1 MKYLFSLFL
10 GIILQ
15 ASFAQSSEVELQ
27 IHPNWAGKAFNFSTV
42 YSGGDCEYKITRLQ
56 YYVSE
61 IKIKY
66 DGGKS
71 YLIKDL
77 YFLVSAEKDTV
88 LSLGILPVSNIE
100 GIEFS
105 IGVDQAANHLDP
117 STYPSSHPLALK
129 NPSMHWGWTSGYRF
143 IALEGNSKILVKQKV
158 KQR

>member
-27 IHPNWAGKAFNFSTV
+27 IHPNWAGNAFNFSTV

-77 YFLVSAEKDTV
+77 YFWLVQKKTQYLV
-88 LSLGILPVSNIE
+88 LEYFLYPILK
-100 GIEFS
+100 
-105 IGVDQAANHLDP
+105 A
-117 STYPSSHPLALK
+117 
-129 NPSMHWGWTSGYRF
+129 
-143 IALEGNSKILVKQKV
+143 
-158 KQR
+158 